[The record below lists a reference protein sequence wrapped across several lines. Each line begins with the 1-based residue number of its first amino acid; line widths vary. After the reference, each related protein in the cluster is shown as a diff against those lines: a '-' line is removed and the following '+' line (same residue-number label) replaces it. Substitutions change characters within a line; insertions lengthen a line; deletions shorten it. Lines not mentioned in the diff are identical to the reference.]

1 MNQDLSGIDATT
13 TVIGGGRIMT
23 IKGSI
28 NTTRFQEE
36 YRQTLENF
44 ISMVSDTARHAFNFL
59 KFTFLHNSQYD
70 PTQDYFN
77 KNFFLEMWFSLV
89 ARCCSRR
96 PPYNNTQQARD
107 FINGH
112 LEYYLRSVNYE
123 LPLLLNVPQSSAYK
137 GAKINT
143 AYSVN
148 ISNTFG
154 NHLRRAVNLL
164 LNVESRTKTIRL
176 RTSLSRH

>member
-13 TVIGGGRIMT
+13 AVIDGGRIMA

-28 NTTRFQEE
+28 NTTRFQEA

-44 ISMVSDTARHAFNFL
+44 ISMVNDTARHAFNFL
-59 KFTFLHNSQYD
+59 KFVFLHNSQYD
-70 PTQDYFN
+70 PIQDYFN
-77 KNFFLEMWFSLV
+77 KNFFLEMRFSLV
-89 ARCCSRR
+89 ARRCSRR

-112 LEYYLRSVNYE
+112 LEYYLGSVNYE
-123 LPLLLNVPQSSAYK
+123 LPLLLNVQKSSAYE

-148 ISNTFG
+148 ISKTFG

-164 LNVESRTKTIRL
+164 LNVDSQIKTIGL